1 MIQLRIRRRRRADLF
16 MLLTDKEDFLR
27 LQKRGTFHRSGRK
40 KTDMEKWQ
48 HSSYKGFVEFSRWN
62 ERDLAATI
70 SGKDEDEDWK
80 LLASFVGFLD
90 RHFRHRIRRIT
101 IDYGS

>member
-1 MIQLRIRRRRRADLF
+1 
-16 MLLTDKEDFLR
+16 MLLTAKEDFLR
-27 LQKRGTFHRSGRK
+27 LQKQGTFRRSGPK
-40 KTDMEKWQ
+40 KTDTEKWK
-48 HSSYKGFVEFSRWN
+48 HSSYKGLIEFGRRN
-62 ERDLAATI
+62 ERDLSATI
-70 SGKDEDEDWK
+70 TGKDEDEDWK